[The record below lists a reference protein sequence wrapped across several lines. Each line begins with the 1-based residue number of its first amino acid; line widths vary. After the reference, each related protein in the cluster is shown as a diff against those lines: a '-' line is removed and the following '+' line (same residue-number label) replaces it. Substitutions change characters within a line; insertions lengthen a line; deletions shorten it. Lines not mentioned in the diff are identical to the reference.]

1 MKKIYL
7 TKSNY
12 CNCVQCE
19 KILWLDKYKPS
30 DSTIDNNELIL
41 EKGRRVGE
49 FAKKLFGN
57 YEEIQYDK
65 DINVRLKETKKL
77 LENKP
82 NIIAEASFNYN
93 NNFCSVDILKNDLDG
108 VEIYE
113 VKSSTKLKDIYLD
126 DAAYQYFILS
136 NLGLKVKKVCVVY
149 INKEYIRGEKLDI
162 NQVFNVEDI
171 TKIAKDKQDEI
182 KNNIDFINSYMES
195 HDQYNEPDKEIG
207 KHCFDPYTCNFW
219 EYCTKELPT
228 PNVFDISGM
237 FKSKKFEKYCEGKI
251 TFEDLKNEKLNPKYL
266 EQIDFE
272 LNNRKAKIN
281 KEALKDI
288 LESLKYPLYFI
299 DYETC
304 QYAIPEYEGTKAYQQ
319 IPFQYSLHIIK
330 QADAPIEHIEYLAEI
345 DDNNLIRT
353 FAESMI
359 KDMPEDGSVIVYNKS
374 FEATRNKEIGRMY
387 PDLREEME
395 RINENMVDLM
405 IPFKNRDYY
414 LKEMKGSYSIK
425 YVLPA
430 LYPNDPELDYSK
442 LSLIHKG
449 DEASN
454 AFLSLKNKSPEE
466 QMRIREGLLEYCKL
480 DTYAMVKIWEKFKQ
494 QTK

>member
-1 MKKIYL
+1 
-7 TKSNY
+7 
-12 CNCVQCE
+12 
-19 KILWLDKYKPS
+19 
-30 DSTIDNNELIL
+30 
-41 EKGRRVGE
+41 
-49 FAKKLFGN
+49 
-57 YEEIQYDK
+57 
-65 DINVRLKETKKL
+65 
-77 LENKP
+77 
-82 NIIAEASFNYN
+82 
-93 NNFCSVDILKNDLDG
+93 
-108 VEIYE
+108 
-113 VKSSTKLKDIYLD
+113 
-126 DAAYQYFILS
+126 
-136 NLGLKVKKVCVVY
+136 
-149 INKEYIRGEKLDI
+149 
-162 NQVFNVEDI
+162 
-171 TKIAKDKQDEI
+171 
-182 KNNIDFINSYMES
+182 
-195 HDQYNEPDKEIG
+195 
-207 KHCFDPYTCNFW
+207 
-219 EYCTKELPT
+219 
-228 PNVFDISGM
+228 M